1 MRLPLTE
8 GHTMYYEEHGSPD
21 GIPVVVLHGGPGGG
35 LQPTSLRFFNLRAWR
50 VILYDQ
56 RGCGKS
62 IPKYSTQAN
71 TTWHLVAD
79 MERLRTHL
87 GIEKWVLFGGSWG
100 TTLALAYATRHAD
113 RIKGMVLR
121 GVCMLEKWEQDW
133 LYKKGGA
140 SQIFPKE
147 WAAFEAGAGPGRG
160 SLMSRYTRRLRNRKT
175 RRAAARAWWGW
186 EAAASTLNPQPD
198 TTPAEKV
205 ESLAVLENHYFRHN
219 AWLRP
224 GQLLAAARHFRFPIN
239 IVQGRYDMVCPP
251 AAAHALSQAAPH
263 VNILY
268 TLAGHA
274 ASEPATAAGLRA
286 ATGELL
292 NIFIISSSRK

>member
-1 MRLPLTE
+1 
-8 GHTMYYEEHGSPD
+8 MYYEEHGSPD

-35 LQPTSLRFFNLRAWR
+35 LQLSSLQFFDLKAWR

-62 IPKYSTQAN
+62 TPKNSTRAN

-79 MERLRTHL
+79 MERLRHHL

-100 TTLALAYATRHAD
+100 TTLALAYATRHAA
-113 RIKGMVLR
+113 RIRGMVLR

-147 WAAFEAGAGPGRG
+147 WASFAEGAGPGTG
-160 SLMSRYTRRLRNRKT
+160 SLMTRYTRRLKNRKT
-175 RRAAARAWWGW
+175 RRAAARAWWAW

-198 TTPAEKV
+198 KTPAEKV
-205 ESLAVLENHYFRHN
+205 ESLAMLENHYFCNN

-224 GQLLAAARHFRFPIN
+224 GSLLAAARHFCFPIQ

-251 AAAHALSQAAPH
+251 ASAHALSLAAPT
-263 VNILY
+263 VNIQY
-268 TLAGHA
+268 TMAGHA
-274 ASEPATAAGLRA
+274 ASEPATTAGLRA
-286 ATGELL
+286 ATERLMKYL
-292 NIFIISSSRK
+292 SK

>member
-21 GIPVVVLHGGPGGG
+21 GVPVVVLHGGPGGG
-35 LQPTSLRFFNLRAWR
+35 LQPTSLQFFDLKAWR

-62 IPKYSTQAN
+62 TPKYSTHAN

-79 MERLRTHL
+79 MERLRQHL

-113 RIKGMVLR
+113 RIRGMVLR

-147 WAAFEAGAGPGRG
+147 WTAFEAGAGPARG
-160 SLMSRYTRRLRNRKT
+160 SLMTRYTRRLRNRKT

-186 EAAASTLNPQPD
+186 EAAISTLEPQKD
-198 TTPAEKV
+198 TTPIGKV
-205 ESLAVLENHYFRHN
+205 ESLAVLENHYFRNN

-224 GQLLAAARHFRFPIN
+224 GSLLAAARHFRFPIQ

-251 AAAHALSQAAPH
+251 AAAHSLARAAPH
-263 VNILY
+263 AIIHY

-274 ASEPATAAGLRA
+274 SSEPATMAGLRA
-286 ATGELL
+286 ATERLMKYL
-292 NIFIISSSRK
+292 SK